1 MSAGL
6 YTELLYYIKNLA
18 ETDDFVHTVVMTA
31 SAKDL
36 EKNNIYPLL
45 DIEVNAGSFSNG
57 STVLFDVVLTCSDI
71 RDINKEIITDK
82 FWQQDNQVDNH
93 NTTLNIL
100 NRLWTS
106 MYRDFTNNNITA
118 SENPTLEKIT
128 HEGVNLLD
136 GWGLTFTVELPNT
149 TLNLC
154 Q

>member
-31 SAKDL
+31 SDKDL

-45 DIEVNAGSFSNG
+45 DIEVNDCSFSNG

-128 HEGVNLLD
+128 HQGVNLLD
-136 GWGLTFTVELPNT
+136 GWSLTFTAELPNT